1 MRFSSLIFI
10 SILPALS
17 IASPGDNLYIFEDC
31 NSACES
37 KICQTSSTFETNQFL
52 QYDFEHVSPILR
64 LLLWDC
70 PSNCDYQCQQYVT
83 NIRIAEGEEILQF
96 HGKWPFKRILLTQ
109 EFASSLFSILNFI
122 PHYLNF
128 KKLLPKYQRTQ
139 GNKKTLYFNVLI
151 VSIITMIAWICSTV
165 FHIRD
170 SIITERLDYFFAGA
184 TVLSGLHA
192 LVIRVFRFDL
202 NQEKRIWTSRVC
214 ILLYL
219 YHFIR
224 LNYDWSYTYNM
235 QANITIAI
243 LQYALFI
250 VLAYQHYKK
259 TPSRKSLYITPLAL
273 IGSVVFG
280 MSFEVFD
287 FINLNYQIDAH
298 AIWHLTTIIPG
309 FWLYQFFYEDIESLD
324 NEKYID

>member
-1 MRFSSLIFI
+1 MRVSKLIFY
-10 SILPALS
+10 SILSGLS
-17 IASPGDNLYIFEDC
+17 FASPGDNLDIFIDC
-31 NSACES
+31 NEACET
-37 KICQTSSTFETNQFL
+37 KICQTSSTYRTNPFLNFEFQNVPL
-52 QYDFEHVSPILR
+52 VLR

-83 NIRIAEGEEILQF
+83 DIRVSEGEEVLQF
-96 HGKWPFKRILLTQ
+96 HGKWPFKRVLLTQ

-128 KKLLPKYQRTQ
+128 QKLLPKYRRAQ
-139 GNKKTLYFNVLI
+139 GSTKVLYFNVLI
-151 VSIITMIAWICSTV
+151 ISIITMIAWICSTV

-170 SIITERLDYFFAGA
+170 LLITERLDYFFAGA

-192 LVIRVFRFDL
+192 LIIRVFRYDL
-202 NQEKRIWTSRVC
+202 DPNKRVWTSRIC

-243 LQYALFI
+243 LQYGLFVI
-250 VLAYQHYKK
+250 LAYQHYLKN
-259 TPSRKSLYITPLAL
+259 PSKKSLYLTPLAL
-273 IGSVVFG
+273 IGSVLFG

-287 FINLNYQIDAH
+287 FIKLDYQIDAH
-298 AIWHLTTIIPG
+298 AIWHLTTILPG
-309 FWLYQFFYEDIESLD
+309 FWLYRFFQEDIESL
-324 NEKYID
+324 NYKYID